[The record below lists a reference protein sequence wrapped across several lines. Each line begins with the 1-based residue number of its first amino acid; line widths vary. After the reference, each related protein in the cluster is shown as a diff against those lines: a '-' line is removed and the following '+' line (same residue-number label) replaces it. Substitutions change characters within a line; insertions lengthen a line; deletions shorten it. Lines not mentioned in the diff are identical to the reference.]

1 MSADTGGIEGVA
13 DGPFTA
19 VVDEARRVVAAA
31 DAANVALRIAGGVGV
46 ALCCPSAS
54 DPPLLRA
61 YADIDVVGH
70 ANQRRRITELLARL
84 GYEADTVFNATHGA
98 RRLFFW
104 DTANGRQLD
113 VFLDKIEMCHVIDL
127 GRRLDVPGPALAPAD
142 LLLLKLQV
150 MESNEKD
157 LLDIGAILVDQ
168 ELAEGS
174 TRGVNTAYLARLCA
188 DDWRIY
194 WRIRGARVA

>member
-1 MSADTGGIEGVA
+1 LPVVLGG
-13 DGPFTA
+13 
-19 VVDEARRVVAAA
+19 
-31 DAANVALRIAGGVGV
+31 ALLPG
-46 ALCCPSAS
+46 AS
-54 DPPLLRA
+54 DPPLRRA

-104 DTANGRQLD
+104 DKANGRQLD
-113 VFLDKIEMCHVIDL
+113 VFLDKVEMCHVIDL

-150 MESNEKD
+150 VETNEKD
-157 LLDIGAILVDQ
+157 PPGA
-168 ELAEGS
+168 
-174 TRGVNTAYLARLCA
+174 
-188 DDWRIY
+188 Y
-194 WRIRGARVA
+194 WRRADAACRRLMGGIQL